1 MMDKIKGFVN
11 KSLGKSE
18 PPAPQPIDKQKTI
31 RKIEFAIAKLDGKE
45 KTLNKQLQQT
55 REAAKTALKKG
66 DDKGYKS
73 HSRRFQMLKKQLDT
87 TNGMQEKYS
96 KMKDTI
102 DLQENV
108 SEIMEIGESLTDIQK
123 NLGIDID
130 EIEQVAGNI
139 RTSMEEVDK
148 ASELFN
154 TSMDVAMS
162 GSVELDNDEL
172 QDELLAEIQSE
183 QGMNEFADMDE
194 ELVE

>member
-1 MMDKIKGFVN
+1 
-11 KSLGKSE
+11 
-18 PPAPQPIDKQKTI
+18 
-31 RKIEFAIAKLDGKE
+31 
-45 KTLNKQLQQT
+45 
-55 REAAKTALKKG
+55 
-66 DDKGYKS
+66 
-73 HSRRFQMLKKQLDT
+73 MLKKQLDT

-194 ELVE
+194 ELVD